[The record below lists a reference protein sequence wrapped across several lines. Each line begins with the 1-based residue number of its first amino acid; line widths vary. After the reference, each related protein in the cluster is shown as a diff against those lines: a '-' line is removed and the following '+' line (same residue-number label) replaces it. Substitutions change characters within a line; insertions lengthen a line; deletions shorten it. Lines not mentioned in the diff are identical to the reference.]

1 MDKDR
6 HRISLGMKDVYIM
19 ENNDLQTSSEQ
30 DPDED
35 IIENGITDGSLSAM
49 FPGSSS
55 FCTQNMD
62 VEYENAEP
70 QFLAQA
76 ESRASVPPLEVTLD
90 DIEQFNGD
98 NIVSQDQEHPD
109 VDTVNE
115 KKKQLTKKKAKEE
128 RLVLYSFVF
137 GSCFFV

>member
-1 MDKDR
+1 
-6 HRISLGMKDVYIM
+6 M
-19 ENNDLQTSSEQ
+19 EKNDLQTSSEQ

-35 IIENGITDGSLSAM
+35 IVENGITDGSLSAM

-55 FCTQNMD
+55 FCTHQNMN

-76 ESRASVPPLEVTLD
+76 ESRASVPPLEVTFD
-90 DIEQFNGD
+90 DIDQFNGD

-128 RLVLYSFVF
+128 RLVLYLFVF
-137 GSCFFV
+137 GSCFVV